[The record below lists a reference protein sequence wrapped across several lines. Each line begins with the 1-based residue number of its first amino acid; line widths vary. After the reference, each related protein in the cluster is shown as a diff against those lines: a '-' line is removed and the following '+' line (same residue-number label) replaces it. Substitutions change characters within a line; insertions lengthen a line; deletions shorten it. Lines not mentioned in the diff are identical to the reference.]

1 MIASTLLSWYDEDHR
16 DLPWRRSPTPW
27 GVWVSE
33 IMAQQTRVESVIPY
47 WTRFMARYPTPG
59 ELAAAPLDDLLA
71 LWAGLGYYARARN
84 LHKGAGQVVARHGGV
99 IPDDPE
105 AFAALAGVGRYTCGA
120 VMSIAFG
127 RQTPVVDGNVIRV
140 LCRLDRVHEDPR
152 APATQR
158 RLWSRAGALVPADR
172 PGDFNQALMELGAT
186 VCTPKSPT
194 CLLCPLQPVCAG
206 LAHGEV
212 ESLPQKKKAKARRQ
226 ATLVAALAR
235 DEAGGI
241 WLGRRPAEGLLGG
254 LWELPMVAL
263 AEGDAPSPEALAPLG
278 LAGVGAAK
286 VITHAFTHLEWT
298 VHTYSA
304 TGRPAGGEYTDFRA
318 VRPSELADAGL
329 TGPALK
335 ALRAWQIEGAPRRRG
350 SGRH

>member
-1 MIASTLLSWYDEDHR
+1 MVRSEKRTIASPIRMPS
-16 DLPWRRSPTPW
+16 
-27 GVWVSE
+27 
-33 IMAQQTRVESVIPY
+33 
-47 WTRFMARYPTPG
+47 
-59 ELAAAPLDDLLA
+59 
-71 LWAGLGYYARARN
+71 
-84 LHKGAGQVVARHGGV
+84 
-99 IPDDPE
+99 
-105 AFAALAGVGRYTCGA
+105 GA

-140 LCRLDRVHEDPR
+140 LCRRDRVNEDPR

-158 RLWSRAGALVPADR
+158 RLWARAGALVPADR

-254 LWELPMVAL
+254 LWELPMVARRCQHFPVGV
-263 AEGDAPSPEALAPLG
+263 ADPRARRRAPLQIRLRLLPSS
-278 LAGVGAAK
+278 LA
-286 VITHAFTHLEWT
+286 
-298 VHTYSA
+298 S
-304 TGRPAGGEYTDFRA
+304 
-318 VRPSELADAGL
+318 
-329 TGPALK
+329 
-335 ALRAWQIEGAPRRRG
+335 
-350 SGRH
+350 